1 MLSLVTPTN
10 DRFRTAAA
18 GTARWI
24 AAEAGFVL
32 MRSQQRLRQRA
43 TRRVL
48 ERLDDRTL
56 RDIGIDREQIPS
68 ISVRC
73 SVRRFPDI
81 DVL

>member
-1 MLSLVTPTN
+1 MPSLVTPSN
-10 DRFRTAAA
+10 DRLRTAAE

-24 AAEAGFVL
+24 AAAAAFVL

-56 RDIGIDREQIPS
+56 RDIGIDREEISS

-81 DVL
+81 DIL